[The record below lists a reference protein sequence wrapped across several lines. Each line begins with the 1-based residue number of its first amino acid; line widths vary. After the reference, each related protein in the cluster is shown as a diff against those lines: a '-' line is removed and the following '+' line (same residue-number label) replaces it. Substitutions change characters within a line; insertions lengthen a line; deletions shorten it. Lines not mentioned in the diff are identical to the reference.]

1 MKKYMIIISAIAA
14 FFITLFTYSTLC
26 LLNGLIFGYKNNIPI
41 IILVNIVIWFSTFK
55 LLMRE
60 LKKSD
65 ERLKNQPENSINTK
79 VKNYYKQKSNF
90 QKKIRESF
98 GKR

>member
-26 LLNGLIFGYKNNIPI
+26 LLNDFIFEYKNNIPI
-41 IILVNIVIWFSTFK
+41 IVLVSSVIWVATFK
-55 LLMRE
+55 FSMRE

-65 ERLKNQPENSINTK
+65 ERPKNQLQNSINTK
-79 VKNYYKQKSNF
+79 VKNYYKQNSNF
-90 QKKIRESF
+90 QKKIYESF